1 MSLLLQPSKVSEDTM
16 VVSPHNNR
24 TGKNTENN
32 DYGSS
37 FVASPGDQSKMN
49 GFP

>member
-1 MSLLLQPSKVSEDTM
+1 MSLLLQPSKVSEDIM
-16 VVSPHNNR
+16 IVSPQNNR
-24 TGKNTENN
+24 TGKNTDNM

-37 FVASPGDQSKMN
+37 FVASPGDQSKIN